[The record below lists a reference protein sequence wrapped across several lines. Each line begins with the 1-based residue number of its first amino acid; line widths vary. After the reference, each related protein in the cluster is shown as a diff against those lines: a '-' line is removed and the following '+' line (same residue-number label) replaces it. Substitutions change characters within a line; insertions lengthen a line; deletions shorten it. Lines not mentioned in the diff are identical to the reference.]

1 MIKIE
6 THCHLKGGSEC
17 AHSPVDV
24 GIDAYKKAGYDGIVL
39 TNHIH
44 PVPYL
49 NDYPGT
55 THKEKMDFWFS
66 LADQFI
72 ALMEDRGLRPFIGA
86 EVCVFRPDG
95 KFTECMIYGFDR
107 KFLYDNKP
115 LFYYTQEELFR
126 LADKNKIF
134 MYQTH
139 PFRQFVT
146 TGDAKFMH
154 GAESFNGHIGHE
166 NNNALSKKFCLE
178 NGLRRMSGTDY
189 HDEGQTII
197 GGMYIPKE
205 IKDEKAL
212 AEYLF
217 NNQPKIIEN
226 EELYQKEY
234 RGTP

>member
-17 AHSPVDV
+17 AHSPVTV

-49 NDYPGT
+49 NDYPGE
-55 THKEKMDFWFS
+55 THKEKMDFWFN
-66 LADQFI
+66 LADEFTKL
-72 ALMEDRGLRPFIGA
+72 ATAKGLRAFIGA

-95 KFTECMIYGFDR
+95 RFTECMIYGFDR
-107 KFLYDNKP
+107 AFMYDNKP

-126 LADKNKIF
+126 LAEKNNIF

-139 PFRQFVT
+139 PFRRFIG
-146 TGDAKFMH
+146 TGDPKFMH

-166 NNNALSKKFCLE
+166 NNNELAKRFCEE
-178 NGLRRMSGTDY
+178 NNLKMMSGTDY

-197 GGMYIPKE
+197 GGIYIPKS
-205 IKDEKAL
+205 ITNEKML
-212 AEYLF
+212 AEYLL

-226 EELYQKEY
+226 EELYKKEF
-234 RGTP
+234 RGNP